1 MKEYELYT
9 SLLAPNLKPQNQFFL
24 VESKNKH
31 KAEIIAN
38 KITHS
43 LYRYDQEEQKDQ
55 FLPFFNHSHILKDLL
70 KFCDYILLAE
80 KNDKLYVLLI
90 EMKSGSNTDAPKQ
103 LEATDTFMRY
113 IQDTADRISSAN
125 GYVFDRKKIATRK
138 IILKPPIAKLQTNIK
153 KSRGRI
159 DWSAQSFTCESYFL
173 PLSEICK

>member
-103 LEATDTFMRY
+103 LEATDT
-113 IQDTADRISSAN
+113 ADRISSAN